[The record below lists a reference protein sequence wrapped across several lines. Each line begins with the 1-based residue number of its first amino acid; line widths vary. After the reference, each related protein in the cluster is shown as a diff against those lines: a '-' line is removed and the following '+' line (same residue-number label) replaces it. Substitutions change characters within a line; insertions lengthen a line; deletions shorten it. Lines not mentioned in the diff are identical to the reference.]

1 MNPDELQKA
10 FADYLRIERGYS
22 EHTLRNYISDIIIF
36 FDYLKEKNI
45 DISDVSRLESLEPID
60 IRGFLASHFKL
71 NKASSN
77 QRRLSA
83 IKTLY
88 RFLQKRGLITGNPS
102 EIISSPKTE
111 KSLPKAI
118 SVDEVL
124 ALIHSIDGSDVLDLR
139 DRAMVEL
146 MYSSGLRVSEL
157 VSINLTDID
166 LSNATLRVIGKGRK
180 ERILPIGSYAVQSVD
195 EYIQKR
201 GELSKSETEAL
212 FLNKN
217 GGRITTRSVA
227 RIVKKYLHKC
237 AINKNV
243 SPHTLRHSFAT
254 HLLGSGA
261 DIRFIQE
268 LLGHASLSTTQRYT
282 SASIEHLMQIYD
294 KTHPHSK

>member
-1 MNPDELQKA
+1 MNPDELKKA

-45 DISDVSRLESLEPID
+45 DISDVSRLENLEPID
-60 IRGFLASHFKL
+60 IRGFLASRFKL

-124 ALIHSIDGSDVLDLR
+124 ALIHSIDGNDVLDLR

-166 LSNATLRVIGKGRK
+166 LSKATLRVIGKGRK

-227 RIVKKYLHKC
+227 RIVKKYLYKC

>member
-1 MNPDELQKA
+1 MLE
-10 FADYLRIERGYS
+10 
-22 EHTLRNYISDIIIF
+22 
-36 FDYLKEKNI
+36 
-45 DISDVSRLESLEPID
+45 RLEPVD
-60 IRGFLASHFKL
+60 IRGFLASRFRL

-88 RFLQKRGLITGNPS
+88 KFMQKRGIISANPA

-111 KSLPKAI
+111 KSLPKSI
-118 SVDEVL
+118 SIDEVL
-124 ALIHSIDGSDVLDLR
+124 ALIHSIDGNEVLDLR

-146 MYSSGLRVSEL
+146 MYSSGVRVSEL
-157 VSINLTDID
+157 VSINLSDID
-166 LSNATLRVIGKGRK
+166 LINATLRVIGKGRK
-180 ERILPIGSYAVQSVD
+180 ERVLPIGSYAVQAID
-195 EYIQKR
+195 EYLKRR
-201 GELSKSETEAL
+201 GELLKTETEAL

-227 RIVKKYLHKC
+227 RIVKKYLYKC

-243 SPHTLRHSFAT
+243 SPHVLRHSFAT

-294 KTHPHSK
+294 RTHPHSK

>member
-1 MNPDELQKA
+1 MNLEELQKA
-10 FADYLRIERGYS
+10 FADYLRVERGYS
-22 EHTLRNYISDIIIF
+22 EHTLRNYLSDITIF
-36 FDYLKEKNI
+36 FEYLRERNI
-45 DISDVSRLESLEPID
+45 DISEASMLERLEPVD
-60 IRGFLASHFKL
+60 IRGFLASRFKL

-88 RFLQKRGLITGNPS
+88 KFMQKRGIISVNPA

-111 KSLPKAI
+111 KSLPKSI
-118 SVDEVL
+118 SIDEVL
-124 ALIHSIDGSDVLDLR
+124 ALIHSIDGNEVLDLR

-146 MYSSGLRVSEL
+146 MYSSGVRVSEL
-157 VSINLTDID
+157 VSINLSDID
-166 LSNATLRVIGKGRK
+166 LINATLRVIGKGRK
-180 ERILPIGSYAVQSVD
+180 ERILPIGSYAVQAID
-195 EYIQKR
+195 EYLKRR
-201 GELSKSETEAL
+201 GELLKTETEAL

-227 RIVKKYLHKC
+227 RIVKKYLYKC

-243 SPHTLRHSFAT
+243 SPHILRHSFAT

-294 KTHPHSK
+294 RTHPHSK

>member
-60 IRGFLASHFKL
+60 IRGFLASRFKL

-227 RIVKKYLHKC
+227 RIVKKYLYKC

>member
-60 IRGFLASHFKL
+60 IRGFLASRFKL

-282 SASIEHLMQIYD
+282 SASIEHLM
-294 KTHPHSK
+294 

>member
-60 IRGFLASHFKL
+60 IRGFLASRFKL

>member
-1 MNPDELQKA
+1 MNLEELQKA
-10 FADYLRIERGYS
+10 FADYLRVERGYS
-22 EHTLRNYISDIIIF
+22 EHTLRNYLSDITIF
-36 FDYLKEKNI
+36 FEYLREKNI
-45 DISDVSRLESLEPID
+45 DISEASMLERLEPVD
-60 IRGFLASHFKL
+60 IRGFLASRFKL

-88 RFLQKRGLITGNPS
+88 KFMQKRGIISANPA

-111 KSLPKAI
+111 KSLPKSI
-118 SVDEVL
+118 SIDEVL
-124 ALIHSIDGSDVLDLR
+124 ALIHSIDGNEVLDLR

-146 MYSSGLRVSEL
+146 MYSSGVRVSEL
-157 VSINLTDID
+157 VSINLSDID
-166 LSNATLRVIGKGRK
+166 LINATLRVIGKGGK
-180 ERILPIGSYAVQSVD
+180 ERILPIGSYAVQAID
-195 EYIQKR
+195 EYLKRR
-201 GELSKSETEAL
+201 GELLKTETEAL

-227 RIVKKYLHKC
+227 RIVKKYLYKC

-243 SPHTLRHSFAT
+243 SPHVLRHSFAT

-294 KTHPHSK
+294 RTHPHSK

>member
-60 IRGFLASHFKL
+60 IRGFLASRFKL

-195 EYIQKR
+195 EYIRKR